1 MAVRALQQGDHKRA
15 IELLEPLGQGGDSR
29 AQTLLGEQ
37 YEQGRGALQSD
48 FQAYIWYS
56 LAARRGSNNAVTA
69 KARVAARLQPA
80 EVQQGDRQADRLAG
94 QWRRSAAGGQK

>member
-1 MAVRALQQGDHKRA
+1 MAVRAIQQGDHKRA

-29 AQTLLGEQ
+29 ARTLLGEQ
-37 YEQGRGALQSD
+37 YEHGRGALQDD
-48 FQAYIWYS
+48 FQAYLWYN

-80 EVQQGDRQADRLAG
+80 QVQQADLQAGRLDE